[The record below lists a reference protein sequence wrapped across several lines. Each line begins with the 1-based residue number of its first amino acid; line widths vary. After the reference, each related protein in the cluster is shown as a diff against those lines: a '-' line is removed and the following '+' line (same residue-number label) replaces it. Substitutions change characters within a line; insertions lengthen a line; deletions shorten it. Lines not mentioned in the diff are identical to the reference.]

1 MIILYDQKGISQMKA
16 LKITGKVLL
25 YVIVSLIV
33 LLLLLRLGV
42 TVLYFDY
49 FNNSK
54 SEFLIPGLNTAF
66 IPQGFDYIE
75 SADTYLIS
83 GYTKDDSPSQ
93 IYVRKSN
100 GDTHHVNLLYADG
113 NPYRKHAGGVCH
125 NGEYLYIAGDD
136 GVDVFSLHDVLEG
149 RDARKLGKILTGHAM
164 AYCSFYDGYLLAG
177 NFYHPGTYETPAEH
191 RLTTPAG
198 DANTALITV
207 FQADNSSPFG
217 INPTPVAAIS
227 TREKVQGICF
237 TSDKEIVLSTSY
249 GFASSHL
256 YRYRIDTLRSST
268 IQVLGGEVPLYY
280 LDSANLTDT
289 ITLPPMSEELVYRDG
304 RIYVMCE
311 SASNK
316 YIFGKFIRG
325 YQVFAYNIAA

>member
-1 MIILYDQKGISQMKA
+1 MKA

-25 YVIVSLIV
+25 YVIVGLIV

-42 TVLYFDY
+42 TIRYFDY

-54 SEFLIPGLNTAF
+54 SEFVIPGLNTAF
-66 IPQGFDYIE
+66 VPQGFDYIE
-75 SADTYLIS
+75 RSDTYLIC
-83 GYTKDDSPSQ
+83 GYMSDDSASRV
-93 IYVRKSN
+93 YVRH
-100 GDTHHVNLLYADG
+100 GDDTHHVNLLYADG
-113 NPYRKHAGGVCH
+113 TPYRKHAGGICH

-149 RDARKLGKILTGHAM
+149 RDARKLGKILTGHDM

-177 NFYHPGTYETPAEH
+177 NFYHEKTYETPAEH
-191 RLTTPAG
+191 RITTPAG

-207 FQADNSSPFG
+207 FKADGDAAFG
-217 INPTPVAAIS
+217 INPTPVAAFS
-227 TREKVQGICF
+227 TRGKVQGICF
-237 TSDKEIVLSTSY
+237 TSDEEIVLSTSY

-268 IQVLGGEVPLYY
+268 IELLGGEVPLYY

-289 ITLPPMSEELVYRDG
+289 VTLPPMSEELVYRDG
-304 RIYVMCE
+304 RIYVLCE
-311 SASNK
+311 SACNK
-316 YIFGKFIRG
+316 YFYGKLIRG
-325 YQVFAYNIAA
+325 YQVFAYNIND